1 MKRFINYV
9 FTILL
14 LSSFTFAQNSGKNC
28 TDISASILNIES
40 KGNASIQIKWNTPTS
55 TNIKSLLLYKDSSQI
70 LRKSLNTLVPL
81 ATLPGNT
88 SEYIDNGK
96 HNENLFYA
104 IISVLNDGTV
114 YDVIIPSVNATITPI
129 KILPPKIDKYDPP
142 KKNPPEKANQR
153 NLMPLPYLNFK
164 TDKEDILPLSEEAIQ
179 IASQYRKFNNK
190 KKNQSLYVF
199 PEDTNKKASGENYL
213 LAKIVNGPF
222 IANDWDTAE
231 AELKE
236 FLKVNRSLEIT
247 RRANFY
253 LGQVLY
259 YQGYYR
265 ESLEAFIFAEDI
277 FPAKTRQWVQAVLE
291 KMPL

>member
-1 MKRFINYV
+1 MKRFIIFV
-9 FTILL
+9 LTIFLF
-14 LSSFTFAQNSGKNC
+14 SNFIFSQNSGKNC
-28 TDISASILNIES
+28 TDISASILSNDS
-40 KGNASIQIKWNTPTS
+40 NGKASIQIKWNPPN
-55 TNIKSLLLYKDSSQI
+55 TNQIKSLLLYKDSTQI
-70 LRKSLNTLVPL
+70 LRKSLNNLVPL
-81 ATLPGNT
+81 ATLPANT
-88 SEYIDNGK
+88 SEYIDSGK

-104 IISVLNDGTV
+104 LITVFNDGTT
-114 YDVIIPSVNATITPI
+114 YDVIIPSVNATISPV
-129 KILPPKIDKYDPP
+129 KILPPIKEKYEAP
-142 KKNPPEKANQR
+142 KKNPPEKADQR
-153 NLMPLPYLNFK
+153 RLMPLPYLNFK
-164 TDKEDILPLSEEAIQ
+164 TDKEEVLPLSDEAIM

-190 KKNQSLYVF
+190 KKNQPLYVF

-213 LAKIVNGPF
+213 LAKIVNNSF

-236 FLKVNRSLEIT
+236 FLKVNRSEEIT

-265 ESLEAFIFAEDI
+265 ESLEAFIIAEDI